1 MLFAHRIVFVFWFS
15 ADADEL
21 PLQQKRLRFPVACHS
36 DSGSEGD
43 SKDVKTL
50 GPFQALDEPILD
62 QKCTPHLS
70 FRAAPLTNRER
81 LVLRKQ
87 ALQMKKRPV
96 LAIGIFLFFS
106 PVLFTNFKLIW

>member
-1 MLFAHRIVFVFWFS
+1 
-15 ADADEL
+15 
-21 PLQQKRLRFPVACHS
+21 LQQKRLSFPVAYHS

-43 SKDVKTL
+43 FKDAKTL
-50 GPFQALDEPILD
+50 GPSQALDETIMD
-62 QKCTPHLS
+62 QRCTPHLS
-70 FRAAPLTNRER
+70 SRAAPLTNRER

-106 PVLFTNFKLIW
+106 LLLLTPTSY